1 MNEPVAL
8 TEADAPQIAA
18 FTRVA
23 CPYDLLTTT
32 SVRRSIFAD
41 PDPQHAIAMYA
52 GGLDAVGVGV
62 VRERYGYV
70 KFLSVH
76 PVVRRTGVGSHLLD
90 SIEAFCQERGARS
103 IDVGTSAP
111 YYVVPG
117 IDVRL
122 MEAAVLL
129 TRSGY
134 EKTDEAVNLS
144 VPLRDLAEPPLL
156 VSHAGTDELEAI
168 RPWVTEH
175 FPNWINELE
184 RGVALGNCVVH
195 RDLGFA
201 CWDVNR
207 EGWFGPIATI
217 PDAGRGGIGTST
229 LLGALHAMRA
239 RGYEHAD
246 IAWATAHEFYAK
258 AVGARI
264 GRVFWS
270 YRKVL

>member
-1 MNEPVAL
+1 VNDPVQL

-18 FTRVA
+18 FTRVS

-41 PDPQHAIAMYA
+41 PDPQLGLAVYD
-52 GGLDAVGVGV
+52 GGLDAVGMGI
-62 VRERYGYV
+62 VRENRGWV
-70 KFLSVH
+70 KFLAVH
-76 PVVRRTGVGSHLLD
+76 PASRNRGIGTRLLEE
-90 SIEAFCQERGARS
+90 IEAFCRERGAS
-103 IDVGTSAP
+103 TIEIGTSAP

-117 IDVRL
+117 IDVRS

-129 TRSGY
+129 NKAGYQRS
-134 EKTDEAVNLS
+134 DEAINLS
-144 VPLRDLAEPPLL
+144 VPLRDLADPPLD
-156 VSHAGTDELEAI
+156 VHHAGDADLAAI

-175 FPNWINELE
+175 FPHWINELE

-207 EGWFGPIATI
+207 EGWFGPVATL
-217 PDAGRGGIGTST
+217 PGNGERGIGTST
-229 LLGALHAMRA
+229 LRGALQAMRG
-239 RGYEHAD
+239 RGYERVD
-246 IAWATAHEFYAK
+246 IAWATSLDFYAK

-264 GRVFWS
+264 SRVFWG
-270 YRKVL
+270 YRKAF

>member
-1 MNEPVAL
+1 MNDPVRL

-32 SVRRSIFAD
+32 SVQRSIFAD
-41 PDPQHAIAMYA
+41 PDPQLAVAVYD
-52 GGLDAVGVGV
+52 GGLDAAGVGV
-62 VRERYGYV
+62 VRGRHGYV
-70 KFLSVH
+70 KFLAVH
-76 PVVRRTGVGSHLLD
+76 PVVRRTGIASHLLD
-90 SIEAFCQERGARS
+90 TIEVFCRNHGATS

-129 TRSGY
+129 RRSGY
-134 EKTDEAVNLS
+134 ERTEEAVNLS
-144 VPLRDLAEPPLL
+144 VPLRDLADPPLP
-156 VSHAGTDELEAI
+156 VTPAGRPELQAV

-175 FPNWINELE
+175 FPHWINELE
-184 RGVALGNCVVH
+184 RSVALGTCVVH

-207 EGWFGPIATI
+207 QGWFGPIATV

-229 LLGALHAMRA
+229 LLGALHAMKA
-239 RGYEHAD
+239 RGYERAD

-270 YRKVL
+270 YRKAL